1 LRRSKNS
8 ALRSP
13 WSRFNP
19 QISSR
24 DVSSICVCQ
33 KEPPR
38 GSDDENQSQDFKVNG
53 ALTMVGDDIEIVL
66 DVEMVRLYRQSTR

>member
-1 LRRSKNS
+1 
-8 ALRSP
+8 
-13 WSRFNP
+13 
-19 QISSR
+19 
-24 DVSSICVCQ
+24 VCP

-38 GSDDENQSQDFKVNG
+38 GRDDENQSQDFKVNG

>member
-1 LRRSKNS
+1 
-8 ALRSP
+8 
-13 WSRFNP
+13 
-19 QISSR
+19 
-24 DVSSICVCQ
+24 VCQ

-66 DVEMVRLYRQSTR
+66 DVEMVRLYRQSSG